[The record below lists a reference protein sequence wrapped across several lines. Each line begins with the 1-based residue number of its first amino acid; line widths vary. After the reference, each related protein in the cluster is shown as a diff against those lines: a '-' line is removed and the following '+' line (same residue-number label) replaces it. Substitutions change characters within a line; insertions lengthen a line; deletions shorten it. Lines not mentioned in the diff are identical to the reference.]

1 MSTHCIF
8 YRTGKR
14 MNSTLQ
20 PSVDANTWEVD
31 CNFFEPFDILSPE
44 ILLRDEGLGA
54 AGPPNN
60 NHIMDYNYVYIQAP
74 IERYYFINKWE
85 RIKGIWHGYTSEDVL
100 ASWRNTILET
110 QQYITRSSIK
120 WNNDIPDTFYGYR
133 YTNYNK
139 QIGVKGVKSEGPT
152 WYNMRDYLVKTYP
165 DSPYDSPESNKY
177 MAVLS
182 TTPSG
187 YRIGTDIFQ
196 ATSFPYGTITIG
208 AAYKICQN
216 LKQTDVEKIQRI
228 KFIND
233 LFLLPFEIPGSKIQP
248 SFRTK
253 DINALLIGKY
263 DNTNQTH
270 LGDTY
275 DFIDTVDEEKNPFFP
290 LTMFTTVR
298 TTWTINIPNKSSI
311 TSENTPEYI
320 KYTIAFQPF
329 GNIDIA
335 AQDLINYSQVVISA
349 ETDVLTGNCALYLG
363 SDALPDA
370 IPKRLLATS
379 NVRIP
384 LQIREVSNTT
394 LSYERAQVT
403 RDWNMATSGFNA
415 IQSFAGALNPAHLF
429 GSAVSGVENLTMPFK
444 EEQNKIPIQTQNNIV
459 GNLGTCF
466 IDDAP
471 TLLVQRY
478 RLTDRDDARFGR
490 PLCEKLVLGSQLT
503 GATSANNYTI
513 KNPGLVVCQG
523 AQIKSGTGIEI
534 GQGILAAERAAIES
548 ALNGGVYLE

>member
-1 MSTHCIF
+1 MATIKL

-14 MNSTLQ
+14 TNSTLR
-20 PSVDANTWEVD
+20 PKFVAGDSYESNTCE
-31 CNFFEPFDILSPE
+31 FFEPLDILNPTI
-44 ILLRDEGLGA
+44 ILREEAL
-54 AGPPNN
+54 PNLPHN
-60 NHIMDYNYVYIQAP
+60 LCDYNYVYIENP
-74 IERYYFINKWE
+74 LDRYYWITKWTRQDGLWYAE
-85 RIKGIWHGYTSEDVL
+85 CTDDYLG
-100 ASWRNTILET
+100 SWRSTILESE
-110 QQYITRSSIK
+110 QYITRSSIK
-120 WNNDIPDTFYGYR
+120 WNNDIPDNLYGYR
-133 YTNYNK
+133 YNNYNK

-152 WYNMRDYLVKTYP
+152 WYNMRDYLTKTYP

-177 MAVLS
+177 MAILS

-187 YRIGTDIFQ
+187 YRDGTNIFQ
-196 ATSFPYGTITIG
+196 YSGFPYGTITIG

-233 LFLLPFEIPGSKIQP
+233 IFLLPFEIPGSKIQP

-263 DNTNQTH
+263 DDTSETKF
-270 LGDTY
+270 GETY
-275 DFIDTVDEEKNPFFP
+275 DFIYTIDEGKNPFFP

-298 TTWTINIPNKSSI
+298 TTWIIDIPNKSDI

-363 SDALPDA
+363 SDALPNS
-370 IPKRLLATS
+370 IPKRLLAIS

-415 IQSFAGALNPAHLF
+415 IQSFAGAANLMNAF
-429 GSAVSGVENLTMPFK
+429 GSIVSGMENLLMPYYDEK
-444 EEQNKIPIQTQNNIV
+444 NKTPIQTQNNIV

-490 PLCEKLVLGSQLT
+490 PLCEKLILGSQLT
-503 GATSANNYTI
+503 GATGANNYTI
-513 KNPGLVVCQG
+513 SKPGLVVCQG
-523 AQIKSGTGIEI
+523 AQIKSGTDTEI
-534 GQGILAAERAAIES
+534 GQGILAEERAAIET
-548 ALNGGVYLE
+548 AMNGGIYLE

>member
-1 MSTHCIF
+1 MATIEL

-14 MNSTLQ
+14 TNSTLR
-20 PSVDANTWEVD
+20 PKFVAGDSYESNTCE
-31 CNFFEPFDILSPE
+31 FFEPLDILNPTI
-44 ILLRDEGLGA
+44 ILREEAL
-54 AGPPNN
+54 PNLPHN
-60 NHIMDYNYVYIQAP
+60 LCDYNYVYIQNP
-74 IERYYFINKWE
+74 LDRYYWITKWT
-85 RIKGIWHGYTSEDVL
+85 RQDGLWYADCTVDYLG
-100 ASWRNTILET
+100 SWRNTILET

-120 WNNDIPDTFYGYR
+120 WNNDIPDNFYGYR

-177 MAVLS
+177 MAILS

-187 YRIGTDIFQ
+187 YRDGTNIFQ
-196 ATSFPYGTITIG
+196 YNSFPYGTITIG

-216 LKQTDVEKIQRI
+216 LKQTDVEKIQRV

-263 DNTNQTH
+263 DDTAQTSF
-270 LGDTY
+270 GETY
-275 DFIDTVDEEKNPFFP
+275 DFIYTVDEEKNPFFP

-298 TTWTINIPNKSSI
+298 TTWIIDIPNKSDI

-335 AQDLINYSQVVISA
+335 AQDLINYSQVVIST

-363 SDALPDA
+363 SDALPNS
-370 IPKRLLATS
+370 IPKRLLAIS

-384 LQIREVSNTT
+384 LQIREVNNTT

-415 IQSFAGALNPAHLF
+415 IQSFAGALNLTNLF
-429 GSAVSGVENLTMPFK
+429 GSAVSGVKNLIMPFK
-444 EEQNKIPIQTQNNIV
+444 EEQYKTPIQTHNNIV

-466 IDDAP
+466 IDDVP

-490 PLCEKLVLGSQLT
+490 PLCEKLILGSQLT
-503 GATSANNYTI
+503 GATGANNYTI
-513 KNPGLVVCQG
+513 ENPGLVVCQG

-534 GQGILAAERAAIES
+534 GTTMLSTEREAIET
-548 ALNGGVYLE
+548 AMNGGIYLE